1 MINKLI
7 NKIIFKIM
15 KEKVLAI
22 VRHGLTFV
30 GGVLVTQGILD
41 AEIYLELSGAV
52 MTLVGGIWS
61 ILDKKVD
68 SEK

>member
-1 MINKLI
+1 MKD
-7 NKIIFKIM
+7 KI
-15 KEKVLAI
+15 LAI
-22 VRHGLTFV
+22 VRHGLTFI
-30 GGVLVTQGILD
+30 GGVLVTQGYVD
-41 AEIYLELSGAV
+41 ADVYLELSGAV